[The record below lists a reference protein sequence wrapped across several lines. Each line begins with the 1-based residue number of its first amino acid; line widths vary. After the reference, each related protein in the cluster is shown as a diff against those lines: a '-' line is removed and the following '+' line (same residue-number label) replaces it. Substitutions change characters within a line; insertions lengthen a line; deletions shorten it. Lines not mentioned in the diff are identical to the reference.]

1 MSSADLL
8 IGRIMTHRMTHSL
21 NFQMGKISKCFFFI
35 IFIPT
40 ERLLYF
46 KLTKIINK

>member
-21 NFQMGKISKCFFFI
+21 NFQMGKISKCFFI
-35 IFIPT
+35 ISILT
-40 ERLLYF
+40 EKNDIF
-46 KLTKIINK
+46 SKLTELK